1 MNIQQLKYNIKIVVF
16 MENEPHIVE
25 EVVYFRAK
33 MPYQIVQKYRWY
45 FEFLTAA
52 IKYYNPHRKVRIM
65 IMKYTGEIKFGQDY
79 IEEKTKNL
87 LRRKKAL
94 VKRLGKS
101 VIDDDLFGWKSQK
114 NEENKV
120 RLQSEIYALEHGEF
134 NYWYPPEY
142 INHVKKWMKKIIIT
156 PLN

>member
-1 MNIQQLKYNIKIVVF
+1 
-16 MENEPHIVE
+16 
-25 EVVYFRAK
+25 
-33 MPYQIVQKYRWY
+33 
-45 FEFLTAA
+45 
-52 IKYYNPHRKVRIM
+52 
-65 IMKYTGEIKFGQDY
+65 MKYTGEIKFGQDY